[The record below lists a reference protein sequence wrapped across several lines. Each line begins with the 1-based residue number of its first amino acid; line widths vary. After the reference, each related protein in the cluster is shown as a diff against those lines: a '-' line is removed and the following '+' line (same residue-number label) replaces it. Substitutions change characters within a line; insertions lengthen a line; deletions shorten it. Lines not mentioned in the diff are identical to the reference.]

1 MSFEVSAQAYGAFM
15 GRFAEPLAVRFA
27 DACGVAAGMSALD
40 VGCGPGALTAVLVDR
55 LGTDAVAAV
64 DPSEPFVRAV
74 RARLPGIDARLA
86 GAEELPYGPD
96 RFDAVLAQ
104 LVVHFMSDPVG
115 GLAEM
120 ARVARPGGAVA
131 ATAWD
136 HGGGR
141 GPLAAFWTAAR
152 ALDPDLPD
160 ESGLPGVQEGG
171 LEALFAS
178 AGITGCTSTVL
189 EVEVRHASFE
199 QWWHPF
205 TLGVGPAGDHVAG
218 LAPGRREELRSRCAA
233 ALPQGAF
240 STRALAWTVI
250 GRAGR

>member
-15 GRFAEPLAVRFA
+15 GRFSEPLAVRFA
-27 DACGVAAGMSALD
+27 DACGLAAGMSALD
-40 VGCGPGALTAVLVDR
+40 VGCGPGALTAVLVER
-55 LGTDAVAAV
+55 LGAGAVAAV

-74 RARLPGIDARLA
+74 RERLPGVDVRQ
-86 GAEELPYGPD
+86 GRAEELPFGTG

-120 ARVARPGGAVA
+120 ARVARPGGLVA
-131 ATAWD
+131 ATVWD
-136 HGGGR
+136 HGGAH
-141 GPLAAFWTAAR
+141 GPLAAFWAAAR
-152 ALDPDLPD
+152 ELDPGVGD
-160 ESGLPGVQEGG
+160 ESGLPGVRQGG
-171 LEALFAS
+171 LETLFAS

-189 EVEVRHASFE
+189 TVEVRHASFE

-205 TLGVGPAGDHVAG
+205 TLGVGPAGSHVAG
-218 LAPGRREELRSRCAA
+218 LPAGHREELRSRCAA
-233 ALPQGAF
+233 VLPQGAF

-250 GRAGR
+250 GRAAR